1 MYWRSSSIV
10 EVERY
15 VRRAPC
21 SFSQRCRA
29 YLGALTDFVMEKLR
43 SKFNGFISR
52 SCFSCF
58 VKPHDVVTVD
68 KPSKGLKIQGKVM
81 KKANVSEEIWSTS
94 TGVMESSGVQSQQTG
109 NFPNKLRPAGLLLW
123 NQARQQWVGAKRA
136 RKQTKTQKPGLCR
149 NPTFE
154 SLLETNSRFQ
164 RPVPLSEVVDFLV
177 EVWKK
182 EGMSRNLFFLRK
194 YTKEI
199 SDLKIGVQEQASPP
213 KVQVFEFGF
222 GLHAK
227 RPRIGDIPSPVPS
240 SNWGI
245 PECV

>member
-15 VRRAPC
+15 VSRAPC
-21 SFSQRCRA
+21 SFSQLCRA
-29 YLGALTDFVMEKLR
+29 YVGALTDFVMEKLR

-58 VKPHDVVTVD
+58 VKPHNIVTVD
-68 KPSKGLKIQGKVM
+68 EPSKGLEIQGKVV

-94 TGVMESSGVQSQQTG
+94 TGVMESSRVQSRQSISSLG
-109 NFPNKLRPAGLLLW
+109 NLNQNLDHHFDTASLSNPSEFVNHGLLLW

-136 RKQTKTQKPGLCR
+136 RKQTKTQKPRLSR

-154 SLLETNSRFQ
+154 SLLETNSCFP
-164 RPVPLSEVVDFLV
+164 RPVPLSEIVDFLV

-182 EGMSRNLFFLRK
+182 EGM
-194 YTKEI
+194 Y
-199 SDLKIGVQEQASPP
+199 D
-213 KVQVFEFGF
+213 
-222 GLHAK
+222 
-227 RPRIGDIPSPVPS
+227 
-240 SNWGI
+240 
-245 PECV
+245 